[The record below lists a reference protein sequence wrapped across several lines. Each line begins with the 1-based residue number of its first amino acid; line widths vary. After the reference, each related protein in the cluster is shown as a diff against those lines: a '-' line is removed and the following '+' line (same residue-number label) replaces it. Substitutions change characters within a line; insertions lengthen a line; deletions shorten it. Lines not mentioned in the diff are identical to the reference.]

1 MRRAGLKPDEEARS
15 TLGVGCSGFG
25 LRAIYLDL
33 DCPKVDGRGIFEF
46 SEVRLHCSV
55 EQFVAE
61 RMKRRTSDSR

>member
-15 TLGVGCSGFG
+15 SLGVCCSGFG

-33 DCPKVDGRGIFEF
+33 DCPKMDGSGIFEF

-55 EQFVAE
+55 EQVVAK
-61 RMKRRTSDSR
+61 RMKQRTSDSG